1 MSLNNYWLYCVL
13 GRSTGVVTTARLTHA
28 TPASSYANSANR
40 DWEYDAILRETN
52 VTGNCKDIAYQ
63 LVYDNSYI
71 QVHYLH
77 HNYIIWEIFLVLK
90 IHEIFAND
98 S

>member
-1 MSLNNYWLYCVL
+1 MYFVS

-52 VTGNCKDIAYQ
+52 VTGDCKDIAYQ

-77 HNYIIWEIFLVLK
+77 HGFPLLHYLRNFYVLK
-90 IHEIFAND
+90 IHEILANAR
-98 S
+98 